1 MRIWYILTTCS
12 LVLVK
17 SAAINDQSESI
28 LSASQSELREKIL
41 QQLLDP
47 TMLRTI
53 ADIITISIQDK
64 TVSGK
69 YTVVIYLKNGSFS
82 SHFRKNMTF
91 FQDFLKCFMYTMSDY
106 FNSLN

>member
-12 LVLVK
+12 LLVVVQ
-17 SAAINDQSESI
+17 SASKNDQSDI

-53 ADIITISIQDK
+53 ADIITISMQDK
-64 TVSGK
+64 TVPGK
-69 YTVVIYLKNGSFS
+69 YTVMSYKLC
-82 SHFRKNMTF
+82 
-91 FQDFLKCFMYTMSDY
+91 DFV
-106 FNSLN
+106 

>member
-53 ADIITISIQDK
+53 ADIITISMQDK
-64 TVSGK
+64 TVPGNI
-69 YTVVIYLKNGSFS
+69 YCDVIQVMPFCLTWC
-82 SHFRKNMTF
+82 HFRK
-91 FQDFLKCFMYTMSDY
+91 KV
-106 FNSLN
+106 

>member
-12 LVLVK
+12 LLVVVQ
-17 SAAINDQSESI
+17 SASKNDQSDI

-53 ADIITISIQDK
+53 ADIITISMQDK
-64 TVSGK
+64 TVPGK
-69 YTVVIYLKNGSFS
+69 IYCDVIQVVSFCL
-82 SHFRKNMTF
+82 T
-91 FQDFLKCFMYTMSDY
+91 
-106 FNSLN
+106 